1 MYRVVGPIGCTG
13 GKYPCSYNGK
23 NGYVEGLIRH
33 AALNT
38 RLRRPNNSV
47 GCNVAKEYNSLLRNV
62 ISYRTT
68 AIKNCD
74 HPTIFIG
81 LFCATINHV
90 RNKMI
95 IALITEGRWRLILAK
110 RMRWDSSKESQN
122 LAFAKLA

>member
-23 NGYVEGLIRH
+23 NG
-33 AALNT
+33 
-38 RLRRPNNSV
+38 
-47 GCNVAKEYNSLLRNV
+47 
-62 ISYRTT
+62 TT
-68 AIKNCD
+68 AIINCD

-95 IALITEGRWRLILAK
+95 IALITEAK